1 MPSEAQARGGHVDV
15 VSSKPGA
22 NVLTAPT
29 MALALRSVLR
39 VGAACVCA
47 IAAAQAQPNAPPALF
62 ECAPLV
68 ASTSN
73 QPAYG
78 PAPSPQRCEGYFQK
92 NVSQAFLEVVSLTRS
107 PPGVVAADGA
117 GQLNLRH
124 SSKLPLRLL
133 IQPLRSNPLYRVDLP
148 VAQGATVVWGSAPML
163 QATGLKLR
171 DLGFLA
177 QAVSLSQPLTL
188 APVLT
193 QPLDEGSTAYAV
205 LRPSVAVTAL
215 AWRAYRLKSQSE
227 PSRDSPT
234 GSPSGSPKDA
244 VLSSSNPLSGV
255 WQNLPGPPLFA
266 WERIALPIALPTDGL
281 GLRIDVRALDSQGQP
296 LPLLQFAVLG
306 VQDEKP

>member
-1 MPSEAQARGGHVDV
+1 MASA
-15 VSSKPGA
+15 
-22 NVLTAPT
+22 L
-29 MALALRSVLR
+29 ALALRTAVACACATS
-39 VGAACVCA
+39 AAL
-47 IAAAQAQPNAPPALF
+47 AQAAGAPASF

-73 QPAYG
+73 LPAYG
-78 PAPSPQRCEGYFQK
+78 PVSGPAASPQRCEGYFQK
-92 NVSQAFLEVVSLTRS
+92 NVSQPFLEVVSLTRS
-107 PPGVVAADGA
+107 PPGAVAADSA

-133 IQPLRSNPLYRVDLP
+133 IQPMRSNPLYRVDLP
-148 VAQGATVVWGSAPML
+148 MAQGATVGWASAPML

-177 QAVSLSQPLTL
+177 QLASARQPMTTPMIL
-188 APVLT
+188 APVST

-215 AWRAYRLKSQSE
+215 AWRAYRLNTQSE
-227 PSRDSPT
+227 PKLQSLN
-234 GSPSGSPKDA
+234 GA
-244 VLSSSNPLSGV
+244 
-255 WQNLPGPPLFA
+255 WQTLPGPPLFA
-266 WERIALPIALPTDGL
+266 WERIALPIALPSDGL

-306 VQDEKP
+306 AQDDKP

>member
-1 MPSEAQARGGHVDV
+1 
-15 VSSKPGA
+15 
-22 NVLTAPT
+22 VLTTLASAL
-29 MALALRSVLR
+29 ALALRVGVAYGCAMTVVL
-39 VGAACVCA
+39 
-47 IAAAQAQPNAPPALF
+47 AQPAAPPALF

-78 PAPSPQRCEGYFQK
+78 PAASPQRCEGYFQK

-107 PPGVVAADGA
+107 PPGVITADVA

-124 SSKLPLRLL
+124 ASKLRLRLL

-148 VAQGATVVWGSAPML
+148 IAQGATVVWGSAPML

-177 QAVSLSQPLTL
+177 QAASVSQPLTL
-188 APVLT
+188 APVST
-193 QPLDEGSTAYAV
+193 QPQDEGSTAYAV

-215 AWRAYRLKSQSE
+215 AWRAYRLKPQSE
-227 PSRDSPT
+227 PNRDSPN
-234 GSPSGSPKDA
+234 GSPTDAAGSA
-244 VLSSSNPLSGV
+244 SNPLSGV

-266 WERIALPIALPTDGL
+266 WERIALPIALPADGL